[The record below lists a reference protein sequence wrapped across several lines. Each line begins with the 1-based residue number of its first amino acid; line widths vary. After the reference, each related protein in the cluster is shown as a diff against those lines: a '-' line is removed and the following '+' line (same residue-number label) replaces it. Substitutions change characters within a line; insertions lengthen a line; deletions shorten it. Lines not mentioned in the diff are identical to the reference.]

1 MLILLGKLILFVL
14 LLKYFF
20 SIFKYVN
27 LMFFVIII
35 VVVFFVIF
43 FKLGMNLRKLLMSV
57 FFICVIVVMFN
68 NFVIKFAF
76 IDLFK
81 FILKVL
87 FIL

>member
-68 NFVIKFAF
+68 NFVIKFVF